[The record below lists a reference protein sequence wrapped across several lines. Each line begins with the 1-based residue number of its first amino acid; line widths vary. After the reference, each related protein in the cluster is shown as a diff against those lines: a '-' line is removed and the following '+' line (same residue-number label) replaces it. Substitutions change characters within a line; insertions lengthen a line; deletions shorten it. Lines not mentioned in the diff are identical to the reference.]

1 MFIEIQYL
9 ITSYVNRIIGHKFM
23 YPKLIFYLIHWN
35 LYPWISIKT
44 QFMVF
49 YMKCYVVWF
58 LVTEKVWES
67 ESTDASDAEPPPV
80 NKTPKPSSP
89 QVGIWLYIS
98 PIQYYVTWKLHV
110 KDVSLL
116 LQPLKVVWV
125 FFYWDVYRLMNYYIE
140 KEMVE
145 NMSKYWKNHFEHR
158 FYITFRRRRPH
169 QRRSLP
175 PQQAAR
181 NKPRYPPSLPRN
193 RQSSSAPLS
202 DLEFFCWL
210 EHADHFSHIY
220 L

>member
-1 MFIEIQYL
+1 ML
-9 ITSYVNRIIGHKFM
+9 RG
-23 YPKLIFYLIHWN
+23 LIFSDRKGLGKWVYRCLRCRASPCEENPQTLISAGWYLA
-35 LYPWISIKT
+35 LYKSHT
-44 QFMVF
+44 VLCH
-49 YMKCYVVWF
+49 MKATCKRRF
-58 LVTEKVWES
+58 PAS
-67 ESTDASDAEPPPV
+67 STF
-80 NKTPKPSSP
+80 KGC
-89 QVGIWLYIS
+89 VG
-98 PIQYYVTWKLHV
+98 
-110 KDVSLL
+110 
-116 LQPLKVVWV
+116 

-158 FYITFRRRRPH
+158 FYITFRRRRRPH

-181 NKPRYPPSLPRN
+181 NKPRYPPSLTRN

>member
-1 MFIEIQYL
+1 MNINKNTVYGVLHEML
-9 ITSYVNRIIGHKFM
+9 RG
-23 YPKLIFYLIHWN
+23 LIFSDRKGLGKWVYRCLRCRASPCEENPQTLISAGWYLA
-35 LYPWISIKT
+35 LYKSHKVICH
-44 QFMVF
+44 
-49 YMKCYVVWF
+49 MKATCKRRF
-58 LVTEKVWES
+58 PAS
-67 ESTDASDAEPPPV
+67 STF
-80 NKTPKPSSP
+80 KGC
-89 QVGIWLYIS
+89 VG
-98 PIQYYVTWKLHV
+98 
-110 KDVSLL
+110 
-116 LQPLKVVWV
+116 
-125 FFYWDVYRLMNYYIE
+125 FFYWDVYRLMNYYIK
-140 KEMVE
+140 KEIVE

-181 NKPRYPPSLPRN
+181 NKPRYPPSLTRN

>member
-9 ITSYVNRIIGHKFM
+9 ITNYINRIIGHKFM

-35 LYPWISIKT
+35 LYPWILIKT

-80 NKTPKPSSP
+80 KETPKPSSP

-110 KDVSLL
+110 KDVSLP

-125 FFYWDVYRLMNYYIE
+125 FFIEMCIDWWIIILRKRLLKICQ
-140 KEMVE
+140 
-145 NMSKYWKNHFEHR
+145 SIGR
-158 FYITFRRRRPH
+158 ITLNTD
-169 QRRSLP
+169 S
-175 PQQAAR
+175 
-181 NKPRYPPSLPRN
+181 
-193 RQSSSAPLS
+193 
-202 DLEFFCWL
+202 
-210 EHADHFSHIY
+210 I
-220 L
+220 